1 MNCNKHMLHLNASL
15 HSARL
20 PVILLVFVILSAAC
34 KTPVQE
40 RASGPDTSVEQSLI
54 TTNQYMRE
62 RHREHIMA
70 FADRAGWAM
79 EETSTGL
86 WYEFLRRGNGPV
98 VQKDK
103 LVVYTYETRLFNGKV
118 CYSANASDPKKIIS
132 GKGNI
137 EAGLE
142 EGLRLMHAGGKARF
156 MIPPHLAHGNFGDR
170 QCIPGSTVI
179 IITVEV
185 LEVKR

>member
-1 MNCNKHMLHLNASL
+1 MNCS
-15 HSARL
+15 RY
-20 PVILLVFVILSAAC
+20 PVILFTFLVVLAGC

-40 RASGPDTSVEQSLI
+40 RAAGPDESVRRSLI
-54 TTNQYMRE
+54 ETNQYMRE

-70 FADRAGWAM
+70 FAERAGWSM
-79 EETSTGL
+79 TETSTGL
-86 WYEFLRRGNGPV
+86 WYEILQRGAGPAV
-98 VQKDK
+98 EKDK
-103 LVVYTYETRLFNGKV
+103 LVIYTYETRLLNGKV
-118 CYSANASDPKKIIS
+118 CYTADAENPKKIIS

-142 EGLRLMHAGGKARF
+142 EGLRLMQAGGKARF

-170 QCIPGSTVI
+170 QCIPGSSVL